1 MNHLSRKN
9 KLHGAGSKQ
18 PDVKPAVL
26 NPPKI
31 GDFQFGSSFSFL
43 ETLDLISDGPIEGLV
58 DTQGSLLPK
67 NYISR
72 GVYLDNTAVSIG
84 LDGEVDIDYEES
96 VTELEKVSLTID
108 SFNNLDD
115 EGAGISHLSEK
126 IRGAKRNFVKVDWIN
141 LVSGIESFL
150 SPAGLGRHH
159 LDTFIEYSNNTTQ
172 VGLTRLGTEKWSAFH
187 ALFPNENTLGTSDF
201 AIAFEYNTRGKVL
214 RYSLRDS
221 KVAPGS
227 VLQSANY
234 FFKQKTGSEFEVF
247 EKILEAWKLYGP
259 NPDGVIQNE
268 FMLDL
273 IRRKMNSVFG
283 PDWQKKTAEQLQEEC
298 FDGRGYCLMYYP
310 DRNLLSGQTS
320 VKFTEPKSVNF
331 DFTKVVNGDEIKVNF
346 SQGTKIKNLLIPICD
361 SSGNVQVGSNLL
373 GGIFIFV
380 EAPESYSDIRGQIPG
395 KSTSYFQISEVIK
408 KLKTITK
415 LSLSQSDIPDLSKY
429 NYNNVLIES
438 RNGEEFQSPFQFFNK
453 VHIDKSVEKNVYGPF
468 KSSGQVQRLA
478 RLTVGDAKQDK
489 DNFKMGNSRFD
500 GPWQQAA
507 EPSDSQ
513 RIISLNGKGL
523 PIDEGSNDT
532 IRIGTGNQFNKDF
545 SSWNSKNEQ
554 FVAEEKASPVT
565 YIIQNP
571 NVSEIFVTLKIDSL
585 FDTIEKQ
592 YGTEDEDFKLGDKLP
607 AILNVEIE
615 VGKVLGDG
623 SLRPSSTKTYRIAA
637 LIEGSTLLDIGNPD
651 SLAAPEQ
658 YKHVRDLD
666 DGASI
671 ADLSQ
676 PFTLPSVYSASANNV
691 NSSVEKRYV
700 KVSKLSTETFSVLIS
715 KELTFYKVTE
725 IIPVNLTYPFSAII
739 GTKVDSKS
747 FSSVPNRTFDA
758 RLKLVKIP
766 KNYYPTETTGL
777 KKDKRYYNT
786 VNEFTI
792 SDDDYKRIYQGDWD
806 GSFKMGWTDNPAW
819 ILYDLLTNSRYGL
832 GQYVE
837 VSDINKWELYKVGR
851 FCDAV
856 DSNGIF
862 EGVPD
867 GRGGLEPRYS
877 CNIVFKSD
885 EKIFDSIQLI
895 SKLFRGQTFFR
906 SSEVSFSD
914 ERVKSPIAT
923 FNNNN
928 VKDGIFNYSTLRR
941 DQQFNTVE
949 VSYLDRFENFT
960 PKVETVED
968 EEDIRSRGV
977 FKNRINGLGV
987 TSRAMARRIAQHL
1000 IYRTIKENQRVVFSS
1015 GLEALLCQPGDL
1027 IIIDD
1032 DLKNE
1037 KSNFGKVLD
1046 VDVDNEFL
1054 RLSGPYS
1061 SSSMTGILTVY
1072 NPTGED
1078 SIEDLND
1085 KAGTK
1090 RSRAESFSVTT
1101 SFETDFNIYTG
1112 AYEFSGYT
1120 SGYAGAEETELYSE
1134 YGLYTG
1140 TGDNILY
1147 FNTSYTGWVFATGLN
1162 ESNDHYISQD
1172 TGVQTLSELNTG
1184 KLVNYKIFSFDKR
1197 DTTEFNIAD
1206 YFSGDLNTL
1215 NIRGILESD
1224 ISLNAQPHI
1233 VTLNVT
1239 GNALATGDG
1248 SYVSGVDSPQ
1258 YLPFVK
1264 LGSPYRFD
1272 LKDADDVLYKV
1283 ESIKENSPN
1292 EYLVTASKFETGKF
1306 SLIENDISLDRKENT
1321 FDYNV
1326 ATQIGDITY
1335 KTLSSPENLS
1345 VATGAG
1351 TEANT
1356 IYISG
1361 SWDNVT
1367 NNDGYEAILYYPN
1380 TSTQISG
1387 VSQNTNFVVF
1397 DNLSTVGNYSL
1408 SVKAQGDTSTN
1419 NKYLDSDFS
1428 TVKTFILYDK
1438 PDDFNKSFTKIITFR

>member
-1 MNHLSRKN
+1 MDLSNKMNHLSRKN

-84 LDGEVDIDYEES
+84 LDSEVDIDYQES
-96 VTELEKVSLTID
+96 VTELKKVSLTIN

-115 EGAGISHLSEK
+115 EGASISQSVKRLNVRNPQFALS
-126 IRGAKRNFVKVDWIN
+126 WSN
-141 LVSGIESFL
+141 LVGGIEAFL
-150 SPAGLGRHH
+150 SPGLVLHNVKF
-159 LDTFIEYSNNTTQ
+159 LEYSDNTDSDFND
-172 VGLTRLGTEKWSAFH
+172 VRWYAFH
-187 ALFPNENTLGTSDF
+187 ALFPNKDTLGASDF
-201 AIAFEYNTRGKVL
+201 AVAFEHNTAGKFLESNGKFPVA
-214 RYSLRDS
+214 
-221 KVAPGS
+221 APGS
-227 VLQSANY
+227 VLSSANY

-247 EKILEAWKLYGP
+247 EKIKEAWNLYGP
-259 NPDGVIQNE
+259 NRDGVVQNE
-268 FMLDL
+268 FMLNL

-283 PDWQKKTAEQLQEEC
+283 TEWQKKTAKQLQEEC

-310 DRNLLSGQTS
+310 DRDLLSGETS
-320 VKFTEPKSVNF
+320 VKFTEPKSVSF
-331 DFTKVVNGDEIKVNF
+331 DFTKVVNGDQIKVNLT
-346 SQGTKIKNLLIPICD
+346 QGSEVKNLLMPICD
-361 SSGNVQVGSNLL
+361 SSGNVQAGSDLL
-373 GGIFIFV
+373 GGIFIFI
-380 EAPESYSDIRGQIPG
+380 EAPESFSDVVGEIMGNA
-395 KSTSYFQISEVIK
+395 TFYFRIHEIIK
-408 KLKTITK
+408 ELKTITN
-415 LSLSQSDIPDLSKY
+415 LSLSQSDVPDLSKY

-438 RNGEEFQSPFQFFNK
+438 RNGKEFQNPFQFFNK

-478 RLTVGDAKQDK
+478 RLTVGGTKQDK
-489 DNFKMGNSRFD
+489 DNFKMEGSRYD
-500 GPWQQAA
+500 GPWQQASA
-507 EPSDSQ
+507 PSEDE
-513 RIISLNGKGL
+513 RVISLNAKGL

-532 IRIGTGNQFNKDF
+532 VRVGTNDQFNKDF

-554 FVAEEKASPVT
+554 FVTEERASPVT

-585 FDTIEKQ
+585 FDTVEKQ
-592 YGTEDEDFKLGDKLP
+592 YGKDDEDFKLGDKLP

-623 SLRPSSTKTYRIAA
+623 SLRPSNTKTYRIAA

-671 ADLSQ
+671 ADLSE

-777 KKDKRYYNT
+777 KKDKRYYNR
-786 VNEFTI
+786 VDEFTS
-792 SDDDYKRIYQGDWD
+792 SDDNYKRIYQGDWD

-928 VKDGIFNYSTLRR
+928 VKDGVFNYSTLRR

-1037 KSNFGKVLD
+1037 KSNFGKVLHI
-1046 VDVDNEFL
+1046 DVDNEFL

-1120 SGYAGAEETELYSE
+1120 NGYAGAEETELYSE

-1140 TGDNILY
+1140 AGDNILY

-1172 TGVQTLSELNTG
+1172 TGVQTLAELNTG
-1184 KLVNYKIFSFDKR
+1184 KLVNYKISSSNKR

-1215 NIRGILESD
+1215 NVRGILESD

-1306 SLIENDISLDRKENT
+1306 SLIENNISLDRKENT

-1367 NNDGYEAILYYPN
+1367 NNDGYEVILYYPN

>member
-18 PDVKPAVL
+18 PDVKPAIL

-115 EGAGISHLSEK
+115 EGASISHLSEK

-150 SPAGLGRHH
+150 SPAGLGVHH
-159 LDTFIEYSNNTTQ
+159 KDTFVEYSNNTTQ
-172 VGLTRLGTEKWSAFH
+172 AGLIRLGTEKWSAFH

-201 AIAFEYNTRGKVL
+201 AIAFEHNTRGKVL
-214 RYSLRDS
+214 RYSLRDT

-259 NPDGVIQNE
+259 NSNGVIQNE

-283 PDWQKKTAEQLQEEC
+283 SNWEKKTAEQLQEEC
-298 FDGRGYCLMYYP
+298 FNGRGYCLMYYP

-346 SQGTKIKNLLIPICD
+346 SQGARIKNLLIPVCD

-373 GGIFIFV
+373 GGIFIFI
-380 EAPESYSDIRGQIPG
+380 EAPESYSDVIGQIPG

-415 LSLSQSDIPDLSKY
+415 LSLSQSDIADLSKY

-438 RNGEEFQSPFQFFNK
+438 RDGEEFQSPFQFFNK

-478 RLTVGDAKQDK
+478 RNTNQDK
-489 DNFKMGNSRFD
+489 DNFKMENSRYD
-500 GPWQQAA
+500 GPWQQASA
-507 EPSDSQ
+507 PSDSQ
-513 RIISLNGKGL
+513 RVISLNAKGL

-532 IRIGTGNQFNKDF
+532 VRIGTGNQFNKDF

-554 FVAEEKASPVT
+554 FVAEEKPSPVT

-623 SLRPSSTKTYRIAA
+623 SLRPSDTKTYRIAA

-651 SLAAPEQ
+651 SLSAPEQ

-671 ADLSQ
+671 ADLSR

-766 KNYYPTETTGL
+766 KNYYPTQITGL

-792 SDDDYKRIYQGDWD
+792 SDDNYKRIYQGDWD

-928 VKDGIFNYSTLRR
+928 VKDGVFNYSTLRR

-1037 KSNFGKVLD
+1037 KPNFGKVLD

-1140 TGDNILY
+1140 TGNNILY

-1197 DTTEFNIAD
+1197 DSTEFNIAD

-1215 NIRGILESD
+1215 NVRGILESD

-1272 LKDADDVLYKV
+1272 LKNADDVLYKV

-1306 SLIENDISLDRKENT
+1306 ALIENDISLDRKENT

>member
-9 KLHGAGSKQ
+9 KLYGAGSKQ
-18 PDVKPAVL
+18 PDVKPAIL

-115 EGAGISHLSEK
+115 EGASISQLSEK

-150 SPAGLGRHH
+150 SPAGLGTQQR
-159 LDTFIEYSNNTTQ
+159 DTFVEYSNNTTQ
-172 VGLTRLGTEKWSAFH
+172 VGLFRLGTEKWSAFY

-201 AIAFEYNTRGKVL
+201 AIAFEHNTRGKVL

-234 FFKQKTGSEFEVF
+234 FFKQKTGSEFGVF

-259 NPDGVIQNE
+259 NANGVIQNE

-283 PDWQKKTAEQLQEEC
+283 SDWQKKTAEQLQEEC
-298 FDGRGYCLMYYP
+298 FNGRGYCLMYYP

-346 SQGTKIKNLLIPICD
+346 SQGAKIKNLLIPICD

-373 GGIFIFV
+373 GGIFIFI
-380 EAPESYSDIRGQIPG
+380 EAPESYSDITGQIPG

-438 RNGEEFQSPFQFFNK
+438 RDGKEFQSPFQFFNK

-478 RLTVGDAKQDK
+478 RNTSQDK
-489 DNFKMGNSRFD
+489 DNFKMENSRFD

-507 EPSDSQ
+507 APSDSQ
-513 RIISLNGKGL
+513 RVISLNGKGL

-532 IRIGTGNQFNKDF
+532 VRIGTGNQFNKDF

-592 YGTEDEDFKLGDKLP
+592 YGKEDEDFKLGDKLP

-623 SLRPSSTKTYRIAA
+623 SLRPSNTKTYRIAA
-637 LIEGSTLLDIGNPD
+637 RIEGSTLLDIGNPD
-651 SLAAPEQ
+651 SLSAPEQ

-725 IIPVNLTYPFSAII
+725 IIPVNLRYPFSAII

-766 KNYYPTETTGL
+766 KNYYPTETIGL

-786 VNEFTI
+786 VNEFTS

-914 ERVKSPIAT
+914 ERVKSPIGT

-928 VKDGIFNYSTLRR
+928 VKDGVFNYSTLRR

-1054 RLSGPYS
+1054 RLSGPYNA
-1061 SSSMTGILTVY
+1061 SSMTGILTVY

-1090 RSRAESFSVTT
+1090 RSRVESFSVTT

-1112 AYEFSGYT
+1112 AYGFSGYT

-1140 TGDNILY
+1140 AGDNILY
-1147 FNTSYTGWVFATGLN
+1147 FNTSHTGWVFATGLN

-1184 KLVNYKIFSFDKR
+1184 KLVNYKISSFTKR
-1197 DTTEFNIAD
+1197 DTTEFNIAN

-1272 LKDADDVLYKV
+1272 LKDADDILYKV

-1387 VSQNTNFVVF
+1387 VSQNTGFVVF